1 MQISKFS
8 PPGPDSPPGLCAAD
22 IRRATPADRLPLA
35 RMLELYQ
42 YELSDIWDQDLDA
55 HGEYGYELDRF
66 WRDPACHAF
75 VATVAGCYAG
85 LALVDGSSRVGNAGP
100 GGHWMNQFFVLK
112 KYRRLGLGR
121 QLARTVFEALP
132 GPWEVGQMSLNYAA
146 QGFWRQVVAEVSGGQ
161 YQEHVLRSGPWQGV
175 VQVFESAVRRPPS
188 A

>member
-1 MQISKFS
+1 MQVSKSS
-8 PPGPDSPPGLCAAD
+8 PPEPDAAPGLSAAD
-22 IRRATPADRLPLA
+22 IRLAAPADRLPLA

-75 VATVAGCYAG
+75 VATLGGCYAG
-85 LALVDGSSRVGNAGP
+85 LALVDGSSRLGRAAP

-121 QLARTVFEALP
+121 QMARTVFEALP

-146 QGFWRQVVAEVSGGQ
+146 QGFWRQVVADVSGGQ
-161 YQEHVLRSGPWQGV
+161 HREYVLRSGPWQGV
-175 VQVFESAVRRPPS
+175 VQVFDSAVR
-188 A
+188 AD